1 MLHTLSLPVKNANR
15 MFGRAH
21 PSRERSFQ
29 LTQDAVGFTQPKLHD
44 LIRPRLRA
52 AVGVDAQ
59 LRRVARWPNV
69 RHVAIVEIDAHA
81 VKHIDPNDIVETEGR
96 REEARQRC
104 LRLLPLFGR
113 RCRERRATYT
123 SAAAINDL
131 PRLPRSPPR

>member
-1 MLHTLSLPVKNANR
+1 
-15 MFGRAH
+15 MFGRAY

-29 LTQDAVGFTQPKLHD
+29 VTQDAVGFTQPKPHD

-59 LRRVARWPNV
+59 LRRVARWPDV

-81 VKHIDPNDIVETEGR
+81 VEHVDPNDIVEPEGR

-104 LRLLPLFGR
+104 LKLLPPFGR
-113 RCRERRATYT
+113 RCRERRAAYT
-123 SAAAINDL
+123 RATAIDYL
-131 PRLPRSPPR
+131 PR